1 MAYRIFWT
9 PIAVQDLRDI
19 CDFISR
25 DNPVA
30 AQRMG
35 EELIKQSEA
44 MAVFPQSVW
53 MPLPAPGTLRED
65 LVLSAGEL
73 PGSRVLPMDVVAR
86 FPAVISTN
94 YRKSLQ
100 DSCKSIRSLDRIRV
114 SVIGRSPPK
123 HR

>member
-73 PGSRVLPMDVVAR
+73 PGSRVLPMGVVSR
-86 FPAVISTN
+86 FPAPGDEQAWFDKLPQIIARFVQIH
-94 YRKSLQ
+94 
-100 DSCKSIRSLDRIRV
+100 
-114 SVIGRSPPK
+114 SVP
-123 HR
+123 